1 MMGGSIFITHVT
13 KCAVSRT
20 PYAVSSARV
29 CVNPNYMAVKS
40 DVLDVDSNDT
50 AVKNN
55 ILEIR
60 MYVCT

>member
-1 MMGGSIFITHVT
+1 M
-13 KCAVSRT
+13 SRT

-40 DVLDVDSNDT
+40 DVLDDA

-55 ILEIR
+55 VLDLRMFILN
-60 MYVCT
+60 

>member
-13 KCAVSRT
+13 KCAMPRT

-40 DVLDVDSNDT
+40 DVLDDT

-55 ILEIR
+55 VT
-60 MYVCT
+60 YGCT